1 MLRWLIAILLV
12 ANLVALAAI
21 QGLFGPPPAAGA
33 REPWHLTQQVR
44 PQALHTT
51 AVAQAA
57 EQPVV
62 GGPISSPP
70 IESQPL
76 AASSADATSSGDG
89 AASAATPGS
98 APGSAPAVPAA
109 PSATSAPSA
118 STSPAHLARLEHLA
132 PLAAA
137 TLAVA
142 PAALAEGKR
151 RRAAASRPVKPH
163 HKLRA

>member
-70 IESQPL
+70 VESQPL
-76 AASSADATSSGDG
+76 AASSADAGAEPV

-151 RRAAASRPVKPH
+151 HRAAASRPLKPH